1 MIEKRS
7 SATRNNIL
15 HLWPFTIDDLRRLG
29 AKKFYGQ
36 FCAGAI
42 DHISE
47 FLRVIIRVSQ

>member
-47 FLRVIIRVSQ
+47 FLRVISV